1 MDHKKNRIKGPVRF
15 ADRVV
20 MLNFVSGKSEWM
32 PWKGES
38 QTQLA
43 FIGWDIN
50 SEEILKKSSFL
61 YPKIINLKISS
72 SSKYFFDFLL

>member
-1 MDHKKNRIKGPVRF
+1 
-15 ADRVV
+15 
-20 MLNFVSGKSEWM
+20 MLNFVGGKSEWT

-50 SEEILKKSSFL
+50 SEEILKKAASCIQKS
-61 YPKIINLKISS
+61 
-72 SSKYFFDFLL
+72 